1 LTPYWILIVFLL
13 SVGLTNSIY
22 AEPKDIEID
31 WVIEGQIPSVE
42 SGINDESRV
51 DLLPEKNS
59 LIDEQIE
66 NFISPENKISD
77 EIAEDYITGSKYML
91 GNKEITIDSKEGQF
105 LNKILIEQR
114 QHNKDNF
121 FHMIKYLDRYSDGYV
136 EVVEA
141 LLDPIK
147 KQQYV
152 QGGVNR
158 DFNHNSN
165 LEHFLIERGYSLDDM
180 ESIPNHVF
188 SPTKYDAVRAAASS
202 AADSGAESTDL
213 REFLP
218 NYVKPDSKAIHA
230 EMIRN
235 LSEQTTSVYDS
246 ISSTPIEISV
256 KQSPDLTNAITNSLF
271 DDFQFVNTKFEN
283 TQHVIDTLDTPKIL
297 LTIDSQFEYLILILV
312 TISVVVGLIIFGY
325 LLYQKSRVK
334 QPMNLV
340 MVPTIINY
348 LENTNNM
355 IESSRN
361 LFDGNSPKYAFE
373 KFSQAIRYYYSHKLK
388 INLDLTTTQT
398 LIELEKSNIDN
409 FDDVKKW
416 LLLCGQVE
424 FIKHKSTQKEF
435 LKSLDSFSK
444 SIS

>member
-218 NYVKPDSKAIHA
+218 NYVKPDSKDIHA

>member
-114 QHNKDNF
+114 QLNKDNF

-361 LFDGNSPKYAFE
+361 LFDDNSPKYAFE

-424 FIKHKSTQKEF
+424 FVKHKSTQKEF